1 MKTICYK
8 NRFFPL
14 SLLLSFI
21 LFLFPLFA
29 CKKQVDYTQYI
40 SELRDNV
47 FLAEQDGLSLCA
59 YSVEKEYPYESDGIK
74 RETSRRTEVRL
85 FAPSGDKICKIDFS
99 VDGKTYGG
107 EMSYDNVKGEY
118 YYVCSSNTS
127 RLKEINFVID
137 YGETHCLMTAKSVKT
152 PDTFSPQQALQII
165 QTAENELFQ
174 NMTDKYGFAGEIYLR
189 LIFEE
194 NPYYYVG
201 IINRNGQ
208 ITAFLLNAESGKI
221 LAKRQS

>member
-1 MKTICYK
+1 MKTIYYK
-8 NRFFPL
+8 NKFF
-14 SLLLSFI
+14 SLLLLSVLI

-47 FLAEQDGLSLCA
+47 FLAEKDTLSLCA

-85 FAPSGDKICKIDFS
+85 VTPSGDKICTIDFS
-99 VDGKTYGG
+99 VDGKQYGG

-118 YYVCSSNTS
+118 YYVCSLNSSQLNQ
-127 RLKEINFVID
+127 LIFDVN
-137 YGETHCLMTAKSVKT
+137 YGETYYQMTAKSVKT
-152 PDTFSPQQALQII
+152 PTTFSAQQALQIV
-165 QTAENELFQ
+165 QTAESELFEG
-174 NMTDKYGFAGEIYLR
+174 MTDKYGFAGEIYLR

-194 NPYYYVG
+194 TPYYYVG